1 MSVEIDSS
9 PDRSTCFSADLGGGC
24 DEVGDIES
32 DFEAERLSNLE
43 EEDND
48 NEEGN
53 DDVESQSSPELEY
66 TREKATTAFSGD
78 RKRRGNRYITLLT
91 SYWIEYLSSY
101 IVSHF
106 SRYGTVDEVRSIPSP
121 KPRAGTS
128 QVRPVPMPRKAA
140 LPMQPL
146 NRSPTNR
153 SVSSRCST
161 NQS

>member
-1 MSVEIDSS
+1 MEIDSS

-48 NEEGN
+48 NEEVN

-66 TREKATTAFSGD
+66 SREKATTAFNAD
-78 RKRRGNRYITLLT
+78 RKRRGNRYQCSPRNL
-91 SYWIEYLSSY
+91 IESSSY

-128 QVRPVPMPRKAA
+128 QGRPVPMPRKAA
-140 LPMQPL
+140 VPMQPL